1 MKKEKE
7 DILKFLV
14 QEKNVY
20 LSDIEEKF
28 NIPNIREIID
38 DLVREG
44 KIKIQNDG
52 RVILTPLGL
61 LEGKNILE
69 KHEILERLLKD
80 IGVNEKE
87 AHKEAHEL
95 EHFLP
100 DEGKER
106 LRGVFGFGEGNIV
119 TLLSLSAGDEG
130 EVVSIRGGRGMVQ
143 RLLDMGLTP
152 GTRIMVIRKAPFGPL
167 EISVR
172 GYHLAL
178 GRGIAQ
184 RIWVRRKR

>member
-143 RLLDMGLTP
+143 RLMDMGLTP
-152 GTRIMVIRKAPFGPL
+152 GTRVVVIRKAPFGPL

-178 GRGIAQ
+178 GRGIAN
-184 RIWVRRKR
+184 RIWVKRI